1 MCIIK
6 IFFQYDRMT
15 EITKEALCLTKKPNI
30 HILLSISVPS
40 RYGNTLGANMKLSI
54 TAFVFWLS
62 LLLGGVAEA
71 QGLSLGLSIPI
82 ASGHS
87 STDVNVRWSQ
97 KNESNK
103 RHSGLCVTTATL
115 IYTTASHPTGN
126 RRGILN
132 ENTDGYG
139 GRCYTDKNESF
150 YLVVAML
157 RNSQYGDTFAFGPGV
172 KWRLFETSPKF
183 GSVSLDIGAEIP
195 FVHYEY
201 GRLYGIYLRAQG
213 RAINSPLPMLFVGA
227 NWKLGNVEV
236 GMMQMWLPGNAAH
249 LRATVVQGSFDRLP
263 VDNQAFF
270 SREPRIAREPRVG
283 PTVFLQYR
291 F

>member
-1 MCIIK
+1 MNL
-6 IFFQYDRMT
+6 R
-15 EITKEALCLTKKPNI
+15 
-30 HILLSISVPS
+30 
-40 RYGNTLGANMKLSI
+40 KLVY
-54 TAFVFWLS
+54 AFIAVLS
-62 LLLGGVAEA
+62 LLGGGARADE
-71 QGLSLGLSIPI
+71 LSLGLNIP
-82 ASGHS
+82 SGSGQS

-97 KNESNK
+97 TRKNESNK

-172 KWRLFETSPKF
+172 KWRLFETTPKF
-183 GSVSLDIGAEIP
+183 GSISLDIGAEIP
-195 FVHYEY
+195 YVHYEY

-249 LRATVVQGSFDRLP
+249 LRATVVQGSFDQLP